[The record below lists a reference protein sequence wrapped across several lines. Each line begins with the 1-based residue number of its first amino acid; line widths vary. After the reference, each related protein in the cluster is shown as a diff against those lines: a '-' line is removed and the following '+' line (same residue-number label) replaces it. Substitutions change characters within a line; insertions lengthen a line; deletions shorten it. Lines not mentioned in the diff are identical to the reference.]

1 MTNVMRKSA
10 SSPATMNAS
19 RYSRTTATAEEE
31 DPSAVVVFTLRAK
44 RATAKTQISPRS

>member
-1 MTNVMRKSA
+1 MTKVMRKSA

-19 RYSRTTATAEEE
+19 RYSRTTATAEE
-31 DPSAVVVFTLRAK
+31 DPSAVVVLILRAN